1 MPAQPTEIC
10 ENCTVRRV
18 DLRRCAGCGVVRYC
32 SKECQKA
39 HWKSHKVDCLKN
51 AELQKKAE
59 ALGPDYSEKLK
70 AIGKWS
76 DQLSIP
82 IGAASMSALNVM
94 GRRENIDEFVV
105 IIYVEFL
112 PNSKAPYT
120 HDVVD
125 AEVVPLDYLRA
136 MALTSGE
143 RPLAQF
149 ESDLSPRPGMMRV
162 LLLERTF
169 PWSYTTP
176 FTIPDEVSHWPRN
189 PQWFSDLQ
197 AAVTRPGQPRPS
209 ASARRSPQYWVSGR
223 ASIKHPPVL
232 PYYILGLD
240 FAAYPTHLS
249 QCIYTLQS
257 YHCILDSSRRLLILT
272 RSLVFVNTTLL
283 SIFLIRS
290 RLNTSTQ
297 RAAANRIYATV
308 VSLLAL
314 GPRSPA
320 VPSFVLLSVW
330 QKHVLPSTI
339 GPPSKERQAL
349 NFLPYPPVS

>member
-10 ENCTVRRV
+10 ENCTIRRV

-39 HWKSHKVDCLKN
+39 HWKSHKVDCVKN
-51 AELQKKAE
+51 TELQKKAE

-94 GRRENIDEFVV
+94 GRRENIGAWLELGYLYISLESAIDEFVA

-112 PNSKAPYT
+112 PNAKAPYT

-136 MALTSGE
+136 MAVASGE

-176 FTIPDEVSHWPRN
+176 FTIPDDVSHWPRN

-197 AAVTRPGQPRPS
+197 AAVTRPGQPVRP
-209 ASARRSPQYWVSGR
+209 R
-223 ASIKHPPVL
+223 
-232 PYYILGLD
+232 
-240 FAAYPTHLS
+240 
-249 QCIYTLQS
+249 
-257 YHCILDSSRRLLILT
+257 
-272 RSLVFVNTTLL
+272 
-283 SIFLIRS
+283 
-290 RLNTSTQ
+290 Q
-297 RAAANRIYATV
+297 R
-308 VSLLAL
+308 
-314 GPRSPA
+314 G
-320 VPSFVLLSVW
+320 
-330 QKHVLPSTI
+330 
-339 GPPSKERQAL
+339 GAL
-349 NFLPYPPVS
+349 NIGSLDELP